1 MSETQ
6 HFEGRCH
13 CGAVQFSANADL
25 ANVISC
31 NCSIC
36 SKHGLILTFV
46 PADRFTLA
54 AGEDTLKDYQFNTMR
69 IRHRFCGNCG
79 VEPFAEGAM
88 PDGTP
93 MRAINVRCL
102 DGVDIAALSPT
113 PVDGRSR

>member
-25 ANVISC
+25 SNVISC

-46 PADRFTLA
+46 PADQFTLE

-102 DGVDIAALSPT
+102 DGVDVSALSPT
-113 PVDGRSR
+113 PFDGRSR